1 MAENIIKDS
10 VRKQTSPVTIG
21 VPKSR
26 NAEAEPVKVSSQPAV
41 EAQQPAPQEGKR
53 MGRPRTYE
61 KRAKISMYLPEELK
75 DKIVR
80 IQHQNF
86 KSSINDVMIEAVHD
100 LLKKYGY

>member
-1 MAENIIKDS
+1 MAENSIKDFG
-10 VRKQTSPVTIG
+10 RKQTAAVTIG

-26 NAEAEPVKVSSQPAV
+26 NAGAEQVKVSSQPVV

>member
-1 MAENIIKDS
+1 MAENIIKDF

-26 NAEAEPVKVSSQPAV
+26 SAEPEQVKENSQPAV
-41 EAQQPAPQEGKR
+41 EVQQPAPQEGKR